1 MEKIKNPSN
10 KNSIPSIII
19 SDYDANKINEIKVK
33 YIKLARLD
41 KITIQDMNI
50 IDNKIV
56 FNKILFNGLS
66 YPLHDNT
73 KIEFDNYEITGK
85 IQTSRKRITIERDG
99 KEKIFFENEGFTFE
113 YKDSD
118 IKINEIQTKAKY
130 ILTIKDKNLRDSEKE
145 QRVKTTERELPYD
158 KLLDTYK
165 QISGFDTLTSKD
177 IYKIKRYIDF
187 KNEMMF
193 YFQFIEEFFNPLL
206 PKNQNFY
213 GLNIEQNRNIAKLI
227 IYRLNDDFKNQSLK
241 SYIQNEGTIKSDFQ
255 KIQKILSDFRHSLV
269 HFDFDFIQ
277 KFFDNQLDKI
287 KFDISTISLIKTLL
301 QQKEEKNY
309 QEKNNYIDDIDTLT
323 IFDEKESKFSKLH
336 NFYTKISHK
345 KPAFNKL
352 INSFLSK
359 DGISNEEFKSY
370 LHEKKLD
377 FFEDIHASKEYK
389 KIYIEHKNLVIQ
401 KQKEEALEKPDGQKL
416 KTIND
421 ELQILKEKM
430 NAITKVNSLNRL
442 EVKLRLAFGF
452 IANEYNY
459 NFKKFNENFTLDVKN
474 AIKIQEYKNSSNE
487 KLKIYFEST
496 FKEKSFFHF
505 NVKFFNKITKKEET
519 KEKDIFNLIE
529 NETLEELVKDST
541 LLQIITLLYLFV
553 PKELQ
558 GEFVGFILKIYH
570 HTKNISTD
578 TKEDETSIEDA
589 QNSFSLKL
597 KILAK
602 NLRGLQLFNYCLS
615 HNTLY
620 NIKEHFFYEKGNRW
634 QSIYKDLQISHNQ
647 DEFDAHLV
655 IPIIKYYINLYK
667 LIGDFEIYALLKYAN
682 KKNIT
687 DNLSKLTELED
698 LKFNNHYNFTTLLN
712 RVFGIDINYK
722 SNPPFIQ
729 YIKQIRNNISHQDI
743 KKMIESF
750 EHNEVFLQRENI
762 IQYLKTEHLMQDIL
776 HFNPINDFTMKTV
789 QYLKSLSVHSQKEG
803 KIADINKKESLV
815 PNDYYLI
822 YKLKAIEL
830 LKQKVIE
837 VIGELQEENK
847 IKNAIANEEKIK
859 DILANQ
865 VNINSSYKI
874 IENSKKNR

>member
-19 SDYDANKINEIKVK
+19 SDYDENKISEIKVK

-56 FNKILFNGLS
+56 FNKILFNGLT

-118 IKINEIQTKAKY
+118 IKINEVQTKAKY

-145 QRVKTTERELPYD
+145 QRVKTTEREIPQD

-165 QISGFDTLTSKD
+165 QISGFENLTSKD

-206 PKNQNFY
+206 AKKQNFY

-227 IYRLNDDFKNQSLK
+227 VYRLNDDFKNQSLN
-241 SYIQNEGTIKSDFQ
+241 SYIQKELTIKNDFQ

-277 KFFDNQLDKI
+277 KFFDNQLDKT

-301 QQKEEKNY
+301 RQKEEKDY
-309 QEKNNYIDDIDTLT
+309 QEKNNYIDDTDTLT

-359 DGISNEEFKSY
+359 DGIPNEEFKSY
-370 LHEKKLD
+370 LNEKKLD

-421 ELQILKEKM
+421 ELQTLKEKM
-430 NAITKVNSLNRL
+430 NAITKINSLNRL

-459 NFKKFNENFTLDVKN
+459 NFKNFNENFTLDVKN
-474 AIKIQEYKNSSNE
+474 TTKIQEYKNSSNE

-505 NVKFFNKITKKEET
+505 NVKSFNKETKKEEI
-519 KEKDIFNLIE
+519 KEKNIFDLIKK
-529 NETLEELVKDST
+529 ETLEELVKDST
-541 LLQIITLLYLFV
+541 LLQVITLLYLFI

-602 NLRGLQLFNYCLS
+602 NLRGLQLFNYSLS
-615 HNTLY
+615 HNTDY
-620 NIKEHFFYEKGNRW
+620 TFRDKKKKEGIFFYEKGNRW

-655 IPIIKYYINLYK
+655 IPIIKYCINLYK

-698 LKFNNHYNFTTLLN
+698 LKFSSHYNFTTLLN

-729 YIKQIRNNISHQDI
+729 YIKKIRNDVSHQNIENMI
-743 KKMIESF
+743 KSF
-750 EHNEVFLQRENI
+750 EHKELFLQRENI
-762 IQYLKTEHLMQDIL
+762 VQYLKTKHSMQDIL
-776 HFNPINDFTMKTV
+776 HYNPINDFTMKTV
-789 QYLKSLSVHSQKEG
+789 QYLKSLNVHSQKEG

-837 VIGELQEENK
+837 VIGESNEENK
-847 IKNAIANEEKIK
+847 IKNAIAKEEKIK
-859 DILANQ
+859 EA
-865 VNINSSYKI
+865 K
-874 IENSKKNR
+874 